1 MTTRTDATA
10 PPPGLPPTKPET
22 PPPALQNSLRNALPD
37 VPTNARPD
45 ALRDAQPD
53 GLPNAL
59 PRPAGEFEQLER
71 AWKRP
76 TGWRAL
82 TVVNNT
88 SIGLLYIGTA
98 LLFFILAGVLALMMR
113 TQLAAPESGLIGHEL
128 YNQLFTM
135 HGTVMMFLFAVPAVE
150 AVAVLL
156 LPNMLG
162 ARDLPF
168 PRLSAYAYWAYAIG
182 GLVFFCSI
190 FVGLAPDGGWFMYPP
205 LTGARYSPA
214 VNADLWLLG
223 IGFIEISA
231 IAGAIELAVGILR
244 TRAPGMTL
252 ERIPVFAWV
261 MLVFC
266 GMVIIAFPAVI
277 VATALLELERAFDMP
292 FFIADRG
299 GDPLL
304 WQHLFWFFGH
314 PEVYI
319 IFLPA
324 AGMVSMIIPAMTGTP
339 LVGYRLVVLAVVSTG
354 FLSFGLWVHHMFA
367 TGIPPLSLSFASA
380 ASMAVSV
387 PTAIQ
392 IFAWI
397 ATIAAAVRL
406 RPLKTPMLYILGF
419 FFVFVLGGL
428 TGVMVAVIPFDLQAH
443 DTYFVVAHLHYVLF
457 GGMVFPLF
465 AAFYYWAPFV
475 SARALSERLG
485 RWAFW
490 LMFAGFNIAFFP
502 MHFTGLAGMPRRVY
516 TYAESQGFGPLNLV
530 STVGAYLIAVGVLV
544 FLLDLA
550 RNFRPSIDRNAGNI
564 WGAGTLE
571 WLPSGSYGLRSVPAV
586 ASREPLWDQPGLARE
601 VADGRHFLP
610 NAPSGLR
617 TTLVTGALDARPDYV
632 LALPGPAW
640 SPLLAAVGTAG
651 FFLLL
656 TFKQMPLAAAF
667 GVLAVIAL
675 WRWLWDADTGPDHPP
690 VDIGGGLR
698 LPMMCAGSASHS
710 SWAMMLLI
718 IVCASIFG
726 SLTFGY
732 LFLWTTGPEAW
743 PQPDALP
750 AAVRPLLPAALLL
763 GAAAL
768 AAACGRSLAQDRH
781 GVLRGCLP
789 LAAGLL
795 AASAAFDL
803 HTHWQSGLRPQASAY
818 AAAVYAVAGLQAV
831 FAGVSGVMAVFTVAR
846 SLAGRLRATRRVP
859 YDTTRTMFLYTAA
872 QGLVVLA
879 LLHAFPR
886 LTG

>member
-1 MTTRTDATA
+1 MTVQTPA
-10 PPPGLPPTKPET
+10 PP
-22 PPPALQNSLRNALPD
+22 
-37 VPTNARPD
+37 
-45 ALRDAQPD
+45 
-53 GLPNAL
+53 LPNPL
-59 PRPAGEFEQLER
+59 PRPEGEREQLER

-98 LLFFILAGVLALMMR
+98 LLFFILAGVLGLMMR
-113 TQLAAPESGLIGHEL
+113 TQLAAPDSHLIGHAL

-244 TRAPGMTL
+244 TRAPGMSL
-252 ERIPVFAWV
+252 DKIPVFAWV

-277 VATALLELERAFDMP
+277 VATTLLELERAFDMP
-292 FFIADRG
+292 FFIAERG

-367 TGIPPLSLSFASA
+367 TGIPQLSLSFASA
-380 ASMAVSV
+380 ASMAVAV

-406 RPLKTPMLYILGF
+406 RPLRTPMLFIMGF
-419 FFVFVLGGL
+419 FFVFVIGGL

-465 AAFYYWAPFV
+465 AAFYYWTPFIA
-475 SARALSERLG
+475 ARPLSERLG

-490 LMFAGFNIAFFP
+490 LMFVGFNVAFFP

-516 TYAESQGFGPLNLV
+516 TYAESQGLGPLNLL
-530 STVGAYLIAVGVLV
+530 STVGAYLIAAGVLV
-544 FLLDLA
+544 FLVDLA
-550 RNFRPSIDRNAGNI
+550 RNFRPSMEGNAGNV
-564 WGAGTLE
+564 WRAGTLE

-586 ASREPLWDQPGLARE
+586 TSREPLWDQPGLARQ
-601 VADGRHFLP
+601 VDDGQHYLP
-610 NAPSGLR
+610 NSPAGLR
-617 TTLVTGALDARPDYV
+617 STLVTSALEARPDYV
-632 LALPGPAW
+632 LPLPGPAW

-656 TFKQMPLAAAF
+656 TFKLVPLAAAF
-667 GVLAVIAL
+667 GALAIASL

-690 VDIGGGLR
+690 ADIGGGLR
-698 LPMMCAGSASHS
+698 LPMMCSGSASHA
-710 SWAMMLLI
+710 SWAMVLLL

-726 SLTFGY
+726 SMMFGY
-732 LFLWTTGPEAW
+732 MFLWTTNPQAWPEAA
-743 PQPDALP
+743 ALP
-750 AAVRPLLPAALLL
+750 SPLFPLLSAGLLLAGTALTMSAGRSLAQARPSRMRWQL

-768 AAACGRSLAQDRH
+768 LLAA
-781 GVLRGCLP
+781 
-789 LAAGLL
+789 AAGL
-795 AASAAFDL
+795 DL
-803 HTHWQSGLRPQASAY
+803 HTHWQAGLRPQGSAY
-818 AAAVYAVAGLQAV
+818 TAATYAVASLQAL
-831 FAGVSGVMAVFTVAR
+831 FAGLSAVMAVFTVAR
-846 SLAGRLRATRRVP
+846 SLAGRLRPTRRAPLDATR
-859 YDTTRTMFLYTAA
+859 MMCLYTVA
-872 QGLVVLA
+872 QGLTALA

-886 LTG
+886 LAG